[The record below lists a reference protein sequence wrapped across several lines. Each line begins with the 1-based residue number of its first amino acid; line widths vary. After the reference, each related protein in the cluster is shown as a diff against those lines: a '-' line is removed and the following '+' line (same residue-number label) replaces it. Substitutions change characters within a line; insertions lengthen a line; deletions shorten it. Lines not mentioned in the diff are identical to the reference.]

1 MTARHTPAR
10 AGATAVLVLVTAC
23 AAGGAGG
30 GAGGRAL
37 GGRLSPGAV
46 SGGQLVPSRP
56 AADTYGGTPAGACQ
70 GSGAIT
76 LVMNDLTDAA
86 QRAHR
91 PAPELD
97 PRVCAVAETFLG
109 WDAAALGSPRLAV
122 LSAVSNRFGLPV
134 TSMPPTVAEI
144 GPLPADPSSEPE
156 NQRQV
161 AERIVQAVGDAAIN
175 ASQPRLGMAIQRVR
189 KGKTEV
195 AYKVSVALA
204 DVPVQLDPLPR
215 RLDLGQKATLSGR
228 LLGGATSPKVLVSDP
243 VGRLSTPEQAAGDAF
258 KAELACGDRPGTMQ
272 VEIRGEYEG
281 RSGALASFPVACGQ
295 DLPAS
300 VAVAG
305 PAWPTDPA
313 AAERRILELVNEARV
328 AAGLRPL
335 AADAALS
342 GVARTIS
349 SDLAARSGAPGG
361 PGVAERLKK
370 EGIASPL
377 VLQSAAAERT
387 FERAHERLMAS
398 PTNRANIMNPE
409 VTQAGVGIGQG
420 TDDQGHAL
428 AYVTELFVQELPA
441 VDTAKTR
448 QALRD
453 AVAQKRKD
461 ARTNALAS
469 NPTLETAAQAYAEA
483 LAAAGGT
490 LPKEKASELTAPL
503 GKAFK
508 SVTMVSGAKQEP
520 LDFAEEPQ
528 TTAPA
533 KALGVGV
540 AQGKHP
546 ALGRNATYVVLM
558 VGTPRK

>member
-258 KAELACGDRPGTMQ
+258 KAELACGDRPGT
-272 VEIRGEYEG
+272 IAG
-281 RSGALASFPVACGQ
+281 RDPRRVRGALRRARE
-295 DLPAS
+295 LPGR
-300 VAVAG
+300 VRAG
-305 PAWPTDPA
+305 PPG
-313 AAERRILELVNEARV
+313 ERRRGG
-328 AAGLRPL
+328 AGLADQIRPPRS
-335 AADAALS
+335 A
-342 GVARTIS
+342 GS
-349 SDLAARSGAPGG
+349 SS
-361 PGVAERLKK
+361 
-370 EGIASPL
+370 S
-377 VLQSAAAERT
+377 
-387 FERAHERLMAS
+387 
-398 PTNRANIMNPE
+398 
-409 VTQAGVGIGQG
+409 
-420 TDDQGHAL
+420 
-428 AYVTELFVQELPA
+428 
-441 VDTAKTR
+441 
-448 QALRD
+448 
-453 AVAQKRKD
+453 
-461 ARTNALAS
+461 
-469 NPTLETAAQAYAEA
+469 
-483 LAAAGGT
+483 
-490 LPKEKASELTAPL
+490 
-503 GKAFK
+503 
-508 SVTMVSGAKQEP
+508 
-520 LDFAEEPQ
+520 
-528 TTAPA
+528 
-533 KALGVGV
+533 
-540 AQGKHP
+540 
-546 ALGRNATYVVLM
+546 
-558 VGTPRK
+558 